1 MEIAALIAWILT
13 ALGGSLMFSIWLRR
27 GGLREPANSRIRPP
41 SLIYGHAAI
50 GWAGLALWVVYL
62 FDLFPNLA
70 WIDFIILLLQA
81 SIGLTMYAL
90 TRPSAERSPAV
101 LATENTQEVVPPEH
115 HFPMMVVRG
124 HGAMAVLTTILV
136 LLSAIGVGTVL

>member
-41 SLIYGHAAI
+41 SLLYGHAAI
-50 GWAGLALWVVYL
+50 GWFGLALWVVYL

-81 SIGLTMYAL
+81 SIGLTMHAL

-101 LATENTQEVVPPEH
+101 LATENTQEVVPPER

-124 HGAMAVLTTILV
+124 HGAMAALTTVLV
-136 LLSAIGVGTVL
+136 LLSALGVGTVL